1 MRAAPLGLACSASH
15 LLRIVCMAR
24 LPRLTL
30 PGLPHYVVQ
39 RGNNQQAIFV
49 DGHDYACMKDLLREM
64 GRRFGLDIHAF
75 ILLPN
80 QLQLLATPET
90 ADSLP
95 QFMQSVGRTYV
106 RTFNNRHSRSGTL
119 WEGRYRATVLEP
131 MAWMLP
137 AMVVLENQVVAHGLS
152 GRAVDYSWSSA
163 RHNAGAQIDGMLRLH
178 PAYWSLGDT
187 PFAREAAYA
196 ALLDRGATDEVAEVV
211 LNAALKGWVLGS
223 DSFVQGLQ
231 QRTQR
236 RLARQKAGRPSA
248 TAAEKAE

>member
-1 MRAAPLGLACSASH
+1 
-15 LLRIVCMAR
+15 MAR

-30 PGLPHYVVQ
+30 PQYPHHVIQ
-39 RGNNQQAIFV
+39 RGNNRQVVFTDAEDFEKFL
-49 DGHDYACMKDLLREM
+49 A
-64 GRRFGLDIHAF
+64 
-75 ILLPN
+75 
-80 QLQLLATPET
+80 LLAEHSAKNQVQVHAYVAMPNHFHLLVTPASEEG
-90 ADSLP
+90 LP
-95 QFMQSVGRTYV
+95 KMMQSVGRAYAQYFNKRHQ
-106 RTFNNRHSRSGTL
+106 RTGTL

-137 AMVVLENQVVAHGLS
+137 AMVVLENQAVAHGLS

-248 TAAEKAE
+248 TASEKAE